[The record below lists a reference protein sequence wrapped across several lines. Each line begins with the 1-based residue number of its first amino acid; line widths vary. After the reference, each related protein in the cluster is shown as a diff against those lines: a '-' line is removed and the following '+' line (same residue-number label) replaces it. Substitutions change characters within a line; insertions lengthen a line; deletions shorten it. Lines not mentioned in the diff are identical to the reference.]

1 MAHVVADADTT
12 ASPAEVIGALTDFSP
27 HRLEVWPNIDRNYY
41 KVNAVG
47 NQSADVTEGSKAP
60 GGGVWERARYD
71 WSEPGKVRLDVRESN
86 AFQPGSY
93 WEYHVTPR
101 EGGGSHVH
109 MEFDR
114 RPANAKGKFVGALL
128 TLFGGFIFGKSL
140 KETLHRIEVSKAG
153 PATT

>member
-1 MAHVVADADTT
+1 MAHVVAETDTT
-12 ASPAEVIGALTDFSP
+12 ASPQQVIDALTDFSP

-47 NQSADVTEGSKAP
+47 DRSADVTEGSKAP
-60 GGGVWERARYD
+60 GGGVWERAHYD
-71 WSEPGKVRLDVRESN
+71 WSHPGTVRLDVQESN

-93 WEYHVTPR
+93 WEYQVTPR
-101 EGGGSHVH
+101 EGGGSHVR

-128 TLFGGFIFGKSL
+128 TLFGTRIFGKSL
-140 KETLHRIEVSKAG
+140 RETLHRIEVSTAG